1 MKILE
6 IFEDS
11 IDIILEKLNADDIMP
26 ELQRIGIKNAKKI
39 TANKIKVVVPQKE
52 RKNTVNLI
60 MKKFSS
66 IGAIQSPNHKF
77 VNIDGATV
85 EVKPEAAQ
93 AGRLDKEI
101 GQRGTLDGQIKA
113 LLNGQPNI
121 KLQVGNRLVT
131 AAGAVPAPRGVK
143 ADVAI
148 VDENNNPTAWVSLKD
163 GTSARDFQGFGGVT
177 DPSVAN
183 HPELQK
189 FVADLKA
196 KVGNQLPR
204 GTAFGRAI
212 QDSQLKNQIVFGKE
226 FGGEPGHSNVD
237 LVLQGTPKITQEK
250 GGFVLTGNHTWA
262 NGVTPS
268 GDYDPTII
276 ASYREDRNN
285 FGIKGARFIMYS
297 AAGRNINHI

>member
-1 MKILE
+1 
-6 IFEDS
+6 
-11 IDIILEKLNADDIMP
+11 MP
-26 ELQRIGIKNAKKI
+26 ELQPIGIKNPKKI
-39 TANKIKVVVPQKE
+39 TSNKIKVVVPQKE
-52 RKNTVNLI
+52 RKNTVNLL

-66 IGAIQSPNHKF
+66 IGAVQSPNHKS

-85 EVKPEAAQ
+85 EVKPENAQ
-93 AGRLDKEI
+93 GGRLDKEV
-101 GQRGTLDGQIKA
+101 GQRESLDGKIKA
-113 LLNGQPNI
+113 LLNGQPSI
-121 KLQVGNRLVT
+121 KLQVGNRSVA
-131 AAGAVPAPRGVK
+131 AAGAVPAPKGVK
-143 ADVAI
+143 ADVVI

-163 GTSARDFQGFGGVT
+163 GTSARDFQGWGGVT

-183 HPELQK
+183 HLELQK

-204 GTAFGRAI
+204 GTAVGRAI
-212 QDSQLKNQIVFGKE
+212 QDPLLKNQIVFGKE
-226 FGGEPGHSNVD
+226 FGSKPSHSNVD
-237 LVLQGTPKITQEK
+237 LVLQGTPEITQGK
-250 GGFVLTGNHTWA
+250 SGFVLTGNHTWA

-297 AAGRNINHI
+297 AAGRNINYI

>member
-52 RKNTVNLI
+52 RKNTVNQI

-66 IGAIQSPNHKF
+66 IGAIQSADHKS

-93 AGRLDKEI
+93 GGRLDVEI
-101 GQRGTLDGQIKA
+101 VQRESLDGKIKA

-121 KLQVGNRLVT
+121 KLQVGNRVVA
-131 AAGAVPAPRGVK
+131 AAGAVPAPKGVK
-143 ADVAI
+143 ADVVI

-163 GTSARDFQGFGGVT
+163 GTSARDFQGWGGVT
-177 DPSVAN
+177 GPTVSS
-183 HPELQK
+183 HSELQK

-212 QDSQLKNQIVFGKE
+212 QDTQLKNQIVFGKE
-226 FGGEPGHSNVD
+226 FGGEPGQSNVD
-237 LVLQGTPKITQEK
+237 LALQGTPEITQGK
-250 GGFVLTGNHTWA
+250 NGFVLTGNHTWA

-276 ASYREDRNN
+276 ASYRADRNN